1 MTKLTPHDIKM
12 IFIECD
18 NKDPNGLYADEVDLY
33 EFADK
38 LQQVIEWRQEQ
49 AAKEQS

>member
-1 MTKLTPHDIKM
+1 MKLTPNDVKM
-12 IFIECD
+12 IFLECN
-18 NKDPNGLYADEVDLY
+18 NKNPDGLYADEVDLY

-49 AAKEQS
+49 AAKRHS

>member
-1 MTKLTPHDIKM
+1 MKLTPNDIKM
-12 IFIECD
+12 IFLECH
-18 NKDPNGLYADEVDLY
+18 NENPNGLYADEVDLY